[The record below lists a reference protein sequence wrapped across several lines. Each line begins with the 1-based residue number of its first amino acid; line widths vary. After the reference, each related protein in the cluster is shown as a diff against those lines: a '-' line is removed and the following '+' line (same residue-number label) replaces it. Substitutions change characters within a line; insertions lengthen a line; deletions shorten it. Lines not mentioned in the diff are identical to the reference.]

1 VFEQGNLSA
10 LEDAEPMPTSHPS
23 NAPPPISHHHSSPPG
38 SMPPPGSNAMA
49 SGSQNAQRSGPHS
62 KAKPGTGG
70 GPGSAAIGVVLFLVV
85 AAAAGAAWFTGL
97 IPHH

>member
-1 VFEQGNLSA
+1 MN
-10 LEDAEPMPTSHPS
+10 PMATGSHS
-23 NAPPPISHHHSSPPG
+23 V
-38 SMPPPGSNAMA
+38 
-49 SGSQNAQRSGPHS
+49 QRSGAQPAS
-62 KAKPGTGG
+62 KSAGGG